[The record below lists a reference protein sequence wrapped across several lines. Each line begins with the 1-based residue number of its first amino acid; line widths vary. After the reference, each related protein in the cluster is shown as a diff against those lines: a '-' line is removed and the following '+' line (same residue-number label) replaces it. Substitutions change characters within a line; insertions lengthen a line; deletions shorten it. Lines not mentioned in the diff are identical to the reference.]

1 MTKHAH
7 RRPSLLQRLRGAS
20 GEVVKFGIVGLVGFF
35 VNFAVSNA
43 VLHLTHLATV
53 RSSMVGTAVAIV
65 VNYLG
70 YRYWVYRDADA
81 ASRRREI
88 TLFLVFSGIGLLIE
102 NGTVWF
108 TTYTLGMTGTL
119 AYNGA
124 KVIGTGIATLFRFFC
139 YRTWVF
145 KAMPELAEQAQG
157 QAQPTVVAQAE
168 RILVAED
175 SNQYV
180 R

>member
-1 MTKHAH
+1 MATINTH
-7 RRPSLLQRLRGAS
+7 RRPSLLQRLRGVS
-20 GEVVKFGIVGLVGFF
+20 GEVVQFAVVGLVGVA
-35 VNFAVSNA
+35 VNFGVSNA
-43 VLHLTHLATV
+43 VLHLTHWAPVRCSVIGTV
-53 RSSMVGTAVAIV
+53 VAIV

-70 YRYWVYRDADA
+70 YRYWVYKDSDA

-88 TLFLVFSGIGLLIE
+88 TLFLLFSAIGLLIE

-108 TTYTLGMTGTL
+108 ATYGLGMKSTL

-124 KVIGTGIATLFRFFC
+124 KVLGTGIATLFRFFS

-145 KAMPELAEQAQG
+145 KAMPELAEPAQ
-157 QAQPTVVAQAE
+157 VVAQAE
-168 RILVAED
+168 RILADED
-175 SNQYV
+175 ASQYV